1 MPGMRGW
8 KWDAANSRLS
18 LYVDDTEVARF
29 DDTAGSYAKSLSGLK
44 VEGEDLHI
52 ADGYNLK
59 LGTTEEFSTTA
70 GTNGIT
76 FFAGTAPDGTC
87 TTACQLYSDGAGDD
101 LSVEHAD
108 GTEDELTT

>member
-1 MPGMRGW
+1 MPLRRGL
-8 KWDAANSRLS
+8 KWDAANSRLAF
-18 LYVDDTEVARF
+18 YVDGTEVERI
-29 DDTAGSYAKSLSGLK
+29 DDSTPYVSSVSGISAIA
-44 VEGEDLHI
+44 EDVRI

-59 LGTTEEFSTTA
+59 LGTTEEFGTTA

-87 TTACQLYSDGAGDD
+87 TTACQLYSDNSGDD

-108 GTEDELTT
+108 GTEDELTS